1 MIFDGK
7 KFAGEIEKIL
17 RDEVIK
23 LGKRLKLVTIVD
35 PANPAS
41 VTYTNLKAAMAARLG
56 VDFEIQKSNNKSQ
69 IKSKIQ
75 KLNVDSDVDGIMV
88 QMPFPNAKFLIDL
101 IDPRKDIDGLRE
113 DSPYKPAVVRAI
125 CEILISNFEFLNK
138 SQAPKSKTQICV
150 VGSKGFVGSRLM
162 RELPG
167 AVGMDKGDF
176 DPSVLLRASVIVSA
190 TGQAGL
196 IKPDMVKEG
205 VVAIDVGYPK
215 GDFDPEVVKKTAF
228 FTPVPG
234 GVGPVTVV
242 MLFKNL
248 VDAVLLE

>member
-1 MIFDGK
+1 MVFDGRA
-7 KFAGEIEKIL
+7 FAGEIEKRL
-17 RDEVIK
+17 GDEVIK
-23 LGKRLKLVTIVD
+23 LGKKLKLVTIVD

-56 VDFEIQKSNNKSQ
+56 VQFSIYNLQFTNNFQ
-69 IKSKIQ
+69 IEE
-75 KLNVDSDVDGIMV
+75 LNKDPAVDGIMV
-88 QMPFPNAKFLIDL
+88 QMPYPNAKFLIDL

-167 AVGMDKGDF
+167 AVGMD
-176 DPSVLLRASVIVSA
+176 
-190 TGQAGL
+190 
-196 IKPDMVKEG
+196 
-205 VVAIDVGYPK
+205 
-215 GDFDPEVVKKTAF
+215 
-228 FTPVPG
+228 
-234 GVGPVTVV
+234 
-242 MLFKNL
+242 
-248 VDAVLLE
+248 